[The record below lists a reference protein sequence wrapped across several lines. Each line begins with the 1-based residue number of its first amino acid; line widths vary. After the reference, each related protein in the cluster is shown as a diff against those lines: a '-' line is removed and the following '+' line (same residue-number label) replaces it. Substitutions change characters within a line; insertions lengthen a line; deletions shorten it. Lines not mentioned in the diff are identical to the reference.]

1 MGKKTASTTEKV
13 SNITTNT
20 TTTIRDVGVT
30 GKDAVELVNVL
41 ESGSIGRTQINAD
54 LLKTIVQSTG
64 ATLQQLVGGATD
76 VSNRLVETG
85 ERAGGQII
93 KASAKEALAA
103 KSDIIAIAPWIA
115 IAVAIFAVAPVLR
128 GK

>member
-30 GKDAVELVNVL
+30 GKNAVDLVNVL
-41 ESGSIGRTQINAD
+41 ESGSIARTQINSD

-76 VSNRLVETG
+76 VSNRLVESG
-85 ERAGGQII
+85 QQAAGKII
-93 KASAKEALAA
+93 QASAKEALAE

-115 IAVAIFAVAPVLR
+115 IGIAVVAIAPMLR